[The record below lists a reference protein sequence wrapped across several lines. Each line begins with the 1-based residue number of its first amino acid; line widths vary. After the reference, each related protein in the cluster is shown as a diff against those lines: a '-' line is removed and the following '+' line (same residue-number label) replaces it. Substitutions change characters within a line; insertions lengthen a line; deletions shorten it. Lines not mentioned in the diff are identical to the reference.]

1 MDNECI
7 ICLEEMIDE
16 VAVLSC
22 GHKYHFS
29 CLSDWSNSN
38 NNTFNKLCT
47 ICRDTD
53 TEIVNVISKF
63 DNIVTLDND
72 KNKKLLKKNKVSPY
86 SVEHHHAQEQEQRAQ
101 DYQEEP
107 KPQNRY
113 CVIL

>member
-1 MDNECI
+1 MDNECV
-7 ICLEEMIDE
+7 ICLEEMLDE

-29 CLSDWSNSN
+29 CLSEWCNSN
-38 NNTFNKLCT
+38 VNSTYNKLCT

-63 DNIVTLDND
+63 DDIVTLEDNYN
-72 KNKKLLKKNKVSPY
+72 KNKNKTVLLKNNKISPY
-86 SVEHHHAQEQEQRAQ
+86 CEDQQEYQEYQEQ
-101 DYQEEP
+101 P
-107 KPQNRY
+107 KTQNRY